1 MAVNEP
7 VKQRSSTGADTLVG
21 HLHDSAEYLANR
33 GFRVPSGHL
42 EIERQALEICKPF
55 RQFLREVLFS
65 GLWVKVGHVKKTVS
79 NRCEVTFGS
88 LLESIALE
96 SIIKMRMFES
106 KRGVWQHERP
116 RQLQKGSV
124 VISSALE
131 ACGAPD

>member
-1 MAVNEP
+1 MTMNEP
-7 VKQRSSTGADTLVG
+7 IKQRSSTGADTLVG
-21 HLHDSAEYLANR
+21 HFHHPAEYLANR
-33 GFRVPSGHL
+33 GFRIPSGHFEVECETL
-42 EIERQALEICKPF
+42 GVTKPF

-65 GLWVKVGHVKKTVS
+65 GLGVKVGHVKKTVS

-106 KRGVWQHERP
+106 KRCVWQHERP
-116 RQLQKGSV
+116 RQLQQGSV
-124 VISSALE
+124 VISCALE